1 MAAMSAKFSP
11 LSEKYVL
18 IPTLNILFALIIT
31 ESANETEELWK
42 QKQNIRSPR
51 NAQTRKYL
59 EDELQRMKKQE
70 QVFVKSL
77 IKARKN
83 EEELKRNIIR
93 LSRELHANNRVKY
106 QSSQPNTQNDFN
118 LPTVFVVTPTF
129 KRFVQKA
136 ELTRLY
142 QAFKNVRKLHWIIV
156 EDSVDKTHLVA
167 NFLKN
172 SGLKYTHLN
181 IRTPEILRRHKNE
194 TRRLKPRGVEQRNIG
209 IEWLRK
215 NIDPHRTS
223 GVVYFADDDNT
234 YDSRIFDEV
243 CFLCAFD
250 MLNCYK
256 RK

>member
-106 QSSQPNTQNDFN
+106 QSSRLNTQNDFN

-136 ELTRLY
+136 ELTRL
-142 QAFKNVRKLHWIIV
+142 
-156 EDSVDKTHLVA
+156 
-167 NFLKN
+167 
-172 SGLKYTHLN
+172 
-181 IRTPEILRRHKNE
+181 
-194 TRRLKPRGVEQRNIG
+194 
-209 IEWLRK
+209 
-215 NIDPHRTS
+215 
-223 GVVYFADDDNT
+223 
-234 YDSRIFDEV
+234 
-243 CFLCAFD
+243 
-250 MLNCYK
+250 
-256 RK
+256 